1 MLRVFQHISKHEK
14 KKKNGRVRKEI
25 YYKENVTSP
34 LSSIFLTFFNSS
46 SSRLFERKRVWIPL
60 CRSTF
65 ACELIFIQLPS
76 TRIGRHRSRNNRGER
91 VTRDEQ
97 PNKIVGSTSV
107 WPRSR
112 IVLDRHLEWA
122 GCGAG
127 KGREGAEVSSTTPW
141 LLYQL
146 DTSCDPFGNV
156 PEFGPRDF
164 PLWDHQFNFPI
175 FLSHVVTIFP

>member
-14 KKKNGRVRKEI
+14 KKKKNGRVRKEI
-25 YYKENVTSP
+25 KENVTSL

-112 IVLDRHLEWA
+112 IAIQSEQDA
-122 GCGAG
+122 
-127 KGREGAEVSSTTPW
+127 GRERAGRALRSAVQHRGCCTSSIRAVTHLAMFPSSGHGIS
-141 LLYQL
+141 LYEITNL
-146 DTSCDPFGNV
+146 IFL
-156 PEFGPRDF
+156 F
-164 PLWDHQFNFPI
+164 